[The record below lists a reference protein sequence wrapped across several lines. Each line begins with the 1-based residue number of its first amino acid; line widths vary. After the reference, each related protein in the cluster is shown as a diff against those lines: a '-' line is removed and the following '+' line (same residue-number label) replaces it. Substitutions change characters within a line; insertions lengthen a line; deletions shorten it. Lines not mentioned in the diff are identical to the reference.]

1 MMPLSTLLTAPL
13 WSEGERELICLHR
26 QDETRDGDT
35 ITATTFVFQTHPQP
49 SRFHYRPGQFLLLS
63 VTLDGE
69 RLHRAYSLSSS
80 PTRPNTLAITVK
92 RVAGGR
98 VSNHVLDTLQ
108 PGMTLRALAPS
119 GQFHLPDT
127 LPRNLLLLSGG
138 SGITPMLSISRALL
152 DLHADCQI
160 HFVHSARHAADL
172 IARQQLVHWAQR
184 HPNFHLTLLLEQTS
198 SDLACIE
205 GRLSAEHL
213 ATLTAPLSDYA
224 IFLCGPG
231 GYMSAVKTLL
241 ADTAY
246 QNIALYQED
255 FSPSTAPGS
264 APHAGTSP
272 QGTTADV
279 GLSAP
284 GFSLSVPAFGH
295 QSHIGAD
302 ETLLAALE
310 REGLPIIGACRA
322 GVCGSCKCKLEQGEV
337 ESGPQLALSAEQ
349 IAEGYVLA
357 CASTPRSD
365 LQVTLG

>member
-1 MMPLSTLLTAPL
+1 
-13 WSEGERELICLHR
+13 
-26 QDETRDGDT
+26 
-35 ITATTFVFQTHPQP
+35 
-49 SRFHYRPGQFLLLS
+49 
-63 VTLDGE
+63 
-69 RLHRAYSLSSS
+69 
-80 PTRPNTLAITVK
+80 
-92 RVAGGR
+92 
-98 VSNHVLDTLQ
+98 
-108 PGMTLRALAPS
+108 MTLRALAPS

-138 SGITPMLSISRALL
+138 SGITPMLSISRTLL

-160 HFVHSARHAADL
+160 HFVHSARHAGDL

-184 HPNFHLTLLLEQTS
+184 HPNFHLTLLLEQAA
-198 SDLACIE
+198 SDLPCIE
-205 GRLSAEHL
+205 GRLSAELL

-231 GYMSAVKTLL
+231 GYMSAVKSLL
-241 ADTAY
+241 GEPAY

-255 FSPSTAPGS
+255 FSPSTSPATSTDSPTPS
-264 APHAGTSP
+264 A
-272 QGTTADV
+272 TADV

-310 REGLPIIGACRA
+310 REGLPIIGACRS

-357 CASTPRSD
+357 CASTPRSN

>member
-35 ITATTFVFQTHPQP
+35 ITATTLVFQTHAQP

-69 RLHRAYSLSSS
+69 RLHRAYSLSSA

-98 VSNHVLDTLQ
+98 VSNYLLDTLQ

-138 SGITPMLSISRALL
+138 SGITPMLSISRTLL

-160 HFVHSARHAADL
+160 HFVHSARHAGDL
-172 IARQQLVHWAQR
+172 IARQQLLHWAQH
-184 HPNFHLTLLLEQTS
+184 HPNFHLTLLLEQAT
-198 SDLACIE
+198 SDLPCHE
-205 GRLSAEHL
+205 GRLSAELL
-213 ATLTAPLSDYA
+213 AQLTAPLSDYA

-231 GYMSAVKTLL
+231 GYMNSVKELL
-241 ADTAY
+241 AAAAY
-246 QNIALYQED
+246 QHIALYQED
-255 FSPSTAPGS
+255 FSPSTSPATS
-264 APHAGTSP
+264 TTSP
-272 QGTTADV
+272 APSATADV

-349 IAEGYVLA
+349 IADGYVLA

>member
-1 MMPLSTLLTAPL
+1 MMPLSTLLNAPL

-35 ITATTFVFQTHPQP
+35 ITATTLVFQTHPQP
-49 SRFHYRPGQFLLLS
+49 SRYHYRPGQFLLLS
-63 VTLDGE
+63 VTLDGQ

-98 VSNHVLDTLQ
+98 VSNHLLDTLQ

-160 HFVHSARHAADL
+160 HFVHSARHAGDL
-172 IARQQLVHWAQR
+172 IARQHLLHWAQR
-184 HPNFHLTLLLEQTS
+184 HPNFHLTLLLEQAS
-198 SDLACIE
+198 SDLPCIE

-213 ATLTAPLSDYA
+213 ATLTAPLNDYA

-231 GYMSAVKTLL
+231 GYMSAVKDLL
-241 ADTAY
+241 AAPAY
-246 QNIALYQED
+246 QDVALYQED
-255 FSPSTAPGS
+255 FSPSTSPAS
-264 APHAGTSP
+264 TSTASAGT
-272 QGTTADV
+272 QDDAT
-279 GLSAP
+279 

-295 QSHIGAD
+295 QSHISAD

-365 LQVTLG
+365 LHVTLG

>member
-1 MMPLSTLLTAPL
+1 MMSLSSLLTAPL
-13 WSEGERELICLHR
+13 WSEGERELICLQR

-49 SRFHYRPGQFLLLS
+49 SRFHYLPGQFLLLS
-63 VTLDGE
+63 VMLDGE
-69 RLHRAYSLSSS
+69 RLHRAYSLSSA
-80 PTRPNTLAITVK
+80 PTRPHTLAITIK
-92 RVAGGR
+92 RVPGGR
-98 VSNHVLDTLQ
+98 VSNHLLDTLQ

-119 GQFHLPDT
+119 GQFHLPET
-127 LPRNLLLLSGG
+127 LPHNLLLLSGG
-138 SGITPMLSISRALL
+138 SGITPMLAISRTLL

-160 HFVHSARHAADL
+160 HFVHSARHAGDL
-172 IARQQLVHWAQR
+172 IARQQLLHWAQQ
-184 HPNFHLTLLLEQTS
+184 HPNFHLTLLLEQAS
-198 SDLACIE
+198 SDLPCLE

-231 GYMSAVKTLL
+231 GYMNAVKDLV
-241 ADTAY
+241 AAAAY
-246 QNIALYQED
+246 QHIALYQED
-255 FSPSTAPGS
+255 FSPSTTAES
-264 APHAGTSP
+264 APHVGSNP
-272 QGTTADV
+272 QGANV

-295 QSHIGAD
+295 QGHIGAD

-357 CASTPRSD
+357 CASTPRSN

>member
-35 ITATTFVFQTHPQP
+35 ITATTLVFQTHPQP

-63 VTLDGE
+63 VMLDGQ

-98 VSNHVLDTLQ
+98 VSNHLLDTLQ
-108 PGMTLRALAPS
+108 PGMSLRALAPS

-160 HFVHSARHAADL
+160 HFVHSARHAGDL
-172 IARQQLVHWAQR
+172 IARQQVLHWTQH
-184 HPNFHLTLLLEQTS
+184 HPNFHLTLLLEQAS
-198 SDLACIE
+198 SDLPCIE

-213 ATLTAPLSDYA
+213 ATLTAPLNDYA

-231 GYMSAVKTLL
+231 GYMSAVKSLL
-241 ADTAY
+241 GEPAY
-246 QNIALYQED
+246 QNVALYQED
-255 FSPSTAPGS
+255 FSPSTSPES
-264 APHAGTSP
+264 TSTVNAGT
-272 QGTTADV
+272 QDDAT
-279 GLSAP
+279 

-310 REGLPIIGACRA
+310 REGLPIIGACRS
-322 GVCGSCKCKLEQGEV
+322 GVCGSCKCKVEQGEV

>member
-1 MMPLSTLLTAPL
+1 MMPPSSLLTAPL

-35 ITATTFVFQTHPQP
+35 ITATTFVFQTHPEP
-49 SRFHYRPGQFLLLS
+49 SRFHYLPGQFLLLNI
-63 VTLDGE
+63 TLQGQ
-69 RLHRAYSLSSS
+69 RHHRAYSLSSS

-98 VSNHVLDTLQ
+98 VSNYLLDTLQ

-127 LPRNLLLLSGG
+127 VPRNLLLLSGG

-160 HFVHSARHAADL
+160 HFVHSARHAGDL
-172 IARQQLVHWAQR
+172 IARQQLLHWAQL
-184 HPNFHLTLLLEQTS
+184 HPNFHLTLLLEQAS

-205 GRLSAEHL
+205 GRLNAEHL
-213 ATLTAPLSDYA
+213 ATLTVPLSDYA

-231 GYMSAVKTLL
+231 GYMSAVRSLL
-241 ADTAY
+241 GEPTY
-246 QNIALYQED
+246 QDIALYQED
-255 FSPSTAPGS
+255 FSPSTTPES

-272 QGTTADV
+272 QGATANV

-337 ESGPQLALSAEQ
+337 ASGPQLALSTEQ
-349 IAEGYVLA
+349 MAAGYVLA
-357 CASTPRSD
+357 CASMPRSD
-365 LQVTLG
+365 LQLTLG

>member
-35 ITATTFVFQTHPQP
+35 ITATTLVFQTHPQP

-63 VTLDGE
+63 VMLDGQ

-92 RVAGGR
+92 RVAGGQ
-98 VSNHVLDTLQ
+98 VSNHLLDTLQ

-160 HFVHSARHAADL
+160 HFVHSARHAGDL
-172 IARQQLVHWAQR
+172 IARQHLLHWAQL
-184 HPNFHLTLLLEQTS
+184 HPNFHLTLLLEQAS
-198 SDLACIE
+198 SDLPCLE

-213 ATLTAPLSDYA
+213 ATLTAPLNDYA

-231 GYMSAVKTLL
+231 GYMSAVKSLL
-241 ADTAY
+241 GEPAY
-246 QNIALYQED
+246 QDVALYQED
-255 FSPSTAPGS
+255 FSPSTSPAS
-264 APHAGTSP
+264 TSTASAGT
-272 QGTTADV
+272 QDDAT
-279 GLSAP
+279 

-295 QSHIGAD
+295 QSHISAD

-322 GVCGSCKCKLEQGEV
+322 GVCGSCKCKVEQGEV

-365 LQVTLG
+365 LQLTLG